1 MFEKL
6 GLQITV
12 ECFLSTTRLQD
23 FFLRISL
30 SRTRLHVFSRFFS
43 LKSFIFSRF
52 FSLKSFM
59 FFHDFSLSKASC
71 FSRFFFFSKA
81 SCFFTIFLSH
91 RRFFMNFVLSIIR
104 LHVFSRSSQERGLYV
119 FHELFSLKNEAHVF
133 SRIVLFQE
141 RGFMF
146 SLNFFLSEGC
156 FFSLSKFLWPC

>member
-12 ECFLSTTRLQD
+12 ECFRSTTRLQVFFYEFLFQERD
-23 FFLRISL
+23 FMFFHDFSLSKASFFL
-30 SRTRLHVFSRFFS
+30 
-43 LKSFIFSRF
+43 RF

-71 FSRFFFFSKA
+71 FSRFFFSKA
-81 SCFFTIFLSH
+81 SCFS
-91 RRFFMNFVLSIIR
+91 RFFSLKDVFMNFVLSIIR

-141 RGFMF
+141 RGFIFFM
-146 SLNFFLSEGC
+146 NFFLSEGC